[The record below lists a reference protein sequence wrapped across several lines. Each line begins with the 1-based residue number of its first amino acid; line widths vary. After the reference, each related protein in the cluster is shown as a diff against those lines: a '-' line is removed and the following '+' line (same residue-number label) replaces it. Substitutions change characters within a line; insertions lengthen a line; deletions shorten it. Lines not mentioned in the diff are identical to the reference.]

1 LHSAYHPDEFRF
13 YFTRNRSAKPCIK
26 VILSTW
32 INIDEIKVTMSN
44 QDRPLSHKWF
54 EQWTQTDTYLASD
67 GYINRIPLRLASTN
81 VVLYGKAKLSE
92 VLKEFEHEDHRPVTV
107 GGDVPVQLWCN
118 NFVDTD
124 CGPGDR
130 INPYLEIWYSF
141 PVTPKSAPLDL
152 PYENPFSYNVNAPEA
167 LVWCHRVLCGPA
179 MDGYDLGAIAAI
191 AGGREV
197 WGFPKHPDLANLSFA
212 YPDNETIVIEA
223 SHQGN
228 KAVSINVK
236 RPESVA
242 DHVSITADERTAPDT
257 CITPR
262 QHPVKATF
270 VAKQTRYGQA
280 FAATMNFSPWDPTT
294 DSIVIFDEEDY
305 FGALLKSWS
314 FEPALKMHCSD
325 LKIVAFKPNGWDK

>member
-1 LHSAYHPDEFRF
+1 MKGEKLKMPMKHRM
-13 YFTRNRSAKPCIK
+13 
-26 VILSTW
+26 LS
-32 INIDEIKVTMSN
+32 D
-44 QDRPLSHKWF
+44 PWF
-54 EQWTQTDTYLASD
+54 EQWTQTETYLASD
-67 GYINRIPLRLASTN
+67 GHSNRIPLRLASTN

-124 CGPGDR
+124 CGPTGR
-130 INPYLEIWYSF
+130 NNPYIETWYSF

-152 PYENPFSYNVNAPEA
+152 PYDDPFSYNVNAPDT

-179 MDGYDLGAIAAI
+179 SDGYALGAIAAI

-197 WGFPKHPDLANLSFA
+197 WGFPKHPALADLSFN
-212 YPDNETIVIEA
+212 YPDEETVVFEG

-228 KAVSINVK
+228 KAVSLRLK
-236 RPESVA
+236 RPECTEGHLTIA
-242 DHVSITADERTAPDT
+242 LDERTGADT

-262 QHPVKATF
+262 QNPLQATF

-280 FAATMNFSPWDPTT
+280 FSATMNFSPWDSAT
-294 DSIVIFDEEDY
+294 DSLTVFDQESY
-305 FGALLKSWS
+305 FGALLKSWD
-314 FEPALKMHCSD
+314 FKPALKMHCSD
-325 LKIVAFKPNGWDK
+325 LKIVAFKPAGWGR